1 MCVYVGVG
9 GWMWVC
15 YLVYKWAVKVKI
27 EETVNYWADKVFETL
42 ITNHLTLRCAVLNIV
57 ALCFPPKK
65 KKKVPEAFCVCV
77 CVGIVQ
83 PFLGSTFWCWVL
95 ICFVPLSVME
105 ASRDAD
111 NGPIGEVILYVL
123 EWGGPPQLVMSMSC
137 LMCETPAE
145 ASPLMEGLWCIHVI
159 DRRDRSD
166 VN

>member
-65 KKKVPEAFCVCV
+65 KKSSWGILCVCLCGDCTTILRFHFLMLGTYLLCAPV
-77 CVGIVQ
+77 CNGSQSRCRQWADWRGYTVCIGMRWPSPASHVHVMLDVWNPCWGISLDGR
-83 PFLGSTFWCWVL
+83 P
-95 ICFVPLSVME
+95 M
-105 ASRDAD
+105 
-111 NGPIGEVILYVL
+111 
-123 EWGGPPQLVMSMSC
+123 MHSC
-137 LMCETPAE
+137 HWQT
-145 ASPLMEGLWCIHVI
+145 G
-159 DRRDRSD
+159 
-166 VN
+166 